1 MGNLLSQRGR
11 KPSEQDKALLQLKIQ
26 RDKLRQYQKK
36 MEKLLETENQ
46 HVRQLMSQRSADNNN
61 NDTNSKVDEV
71 QRERTRM
78 MALFILK
85 KVKMQQAMLQKSDQ
99 HLLNLQQMMDT
110 LEYKMVEV
118 KVMDGLK
125 DGAKMLEILNKT
137 LQKGLQQVENAQ
149 MDAMEGLEDV
159 DQAFREMAGGDILSE
174 EDLLRELED
183 LERAEVEYSLN
194 LPNVPSTSLPAT
206 TAVGTSADDVKQSVD
221 STKESVERIANKKT
235 AVTLEE
241 S

>member
-46 HVRQLMSQRSADNNN
+46 HVRQLMSQRSVNN
-61 NDTNSKVDEV
+61 NDTNKVDEL

-159 DQAFREMAGGDILSE
+159 DQAFREMAGGDVLSE

-183 LERAEVEYSLN
+183 LERAEVEQSLN

-206 TAVGTSADDVKQSVD
+206 VAVD
-221 STKESVERIANKKT
+221 SATDDTQQAVDSGKESVERIANKKT
-235 AVTLEE
+235 AVALEE

>member
-1 MGNLLSQRGR
+1 MGNLLSQRGK

-61 NDTNSKVDEV
+61 SNIKVDEV

-110 LEYKMVEV
+110 LEYKMVEA

-125 DGAKMLEILNKT
+125 DGAKMLEILNRT

-159 DQAFREMAGGDILSE
+159 DQAFREMAGGDVLSE

-183 LERAEVEYSLN
+183 LERAEAEQSLN
-194 LPNVPSTSLPAT
+194 LPNVPSNSLPAT
-206 TAVGTSADDVKQSVD
+206 TAVDTSIDDTKQSID
-221 STKESVERIANKKT
+221 SRKESAKEIASKKT
-235 AVTLEE
+235 AVALEE
-241 S
+241 F